1 MDIYI
6 VYIYI
11 ISNGSLRLHHET
23 LVRLSKKALHK
34 THKIALPGSQTNL
47 LKSAPRHN
55 QSEPTCPKSRE
66 GCASMRKRY
75 QTAHRA
81 ITRAISRRWP
91 RHSESDP
98 RDIKI
103 RAAPQQ
109 ERCDRPKSRGG
120 CGFQPLFCR
129 GLRRTAPATKNEPK
143 ANRGPHFVRAC
154 AVEIHMDI
162 SEEAV
167 YARIYNEN
175 AADQD
180 RDNPAALIVC
190 EPAQSKCT
198 WTSHKGTFMREFT
211 AKMPWPRWSTLI

>member
-1 MDIYI
+1 M
-6 VYIYI
+6 
-11 ISNGSLRLHHET
+11 ISNSHHAT
-23 LVRLSKKALHK
+23 
-34 THKIALPGSQTNL
+34 
-47 LKSAPRHN
+47 
-55 QSEPTCPKSRE
+55 
-66 GCASMRKRY
+66 
-75 QTAHRA
+75 
-81 ITRAISRRWP
+81 TRAIRHAQSAERFARAISKFAP
-91 RHSESDP
+91 RQNKSDP
-98 RDIKI
+98 TRTKLREHMLDFHTTL
-103 RAAPQQ
+103 RAPRNINIENDENNVLPRFRA
-109 ERCDRPKSRGG
+109 
-120 CGFQPLFCR
+120 FFCR
-129 GLRRTAPATKNEPK
+129 GLQQRTAPATKNEPK